1 MEKAK
6 LGKKRKLST
15 GTKLGDNISILE
27 KFQAFLEAKLT
38 YLWIRQ
44 IQNELRME
52 REAKRLCRKRK
63 VSNYV
68 V

>member
-6 LGKKRKLST
+6 LGKKRKLSE
-15 GTKLGDNISILE
+15 IE
-27 KFQAFLEAKLT
+27 KVQAFLEAKLT

-63 VSNYV
+63 VSSYV

>member
-1 MEKAK
+1 MYENLFPKK
-6 LGKKRKLST
+6 KKKKKRKLR
-15 GTKLGDNISILE
+15 KLE
-27 KFQAFLEAKLT
+27 KLQASLEATLT

-63 VSNYV
+63 ANYV

>member
-1 MEKAK
+1 MYENLFPKK
-6 LGKKRKLST
+6 KKKKKRKLRE
-15 GTKLGDNISILE
+15 LE
-27 KFQAFLEAKLT
+27 KLQASLEARLT

-52 REAKRLCRKRK
+52 REAERLCRKRK
-63 VSNYV
+63 VSSYV

>member
-6 LGKKRKLST
+6 LGKKRKLSEI
-15 GTKLGDNISILE
+15 GKV
-27 KFQAFLEAKLT
+27 QAFLEAKLT

-63 VSNYV
+63 VSSYV